1 MQKWI
6 ETQLESSDVFWKERT
21 AGYSD
26 GMKPRQPDKKQLDEF
41 RNQLSPGVHSGVVAL
56 KRNGHFCKL
65 TIEGDD
71 WSLKSMKGTEVK
83 RYSINWNMENFHDVI
98 DKAPGGK
105 NCTIELQ
112 GELYVQ
118 VPGQPLESDCGAVTV
133 STAISKMRSDCLH
146 IDFFRIKSIGGIFG
160 SRFKYYKDQLQLLK
174 RLLQGQNS
182 QFSVV
187 PYFEFQLSGGSLLSI
202 PRNYTPSIFHN
213 APVKYPLQTG
223 CGFDEFYQKL
233 LLWADELGVEGF
245 VITADLNEAVK
256 LIPKDFGVCRINNQI
271 KCKRVFEGNF
281 AFNSSDRTLKQHD
294 MKVVG
299 FVQENDSHGYHYSR
313 QFDQARFKVHVRF
326 TWISAD
332 DHNPKMEGIKF
343 INISDKVPSDT
354 ALDDIYEIRDSISNW
369 SSVQTQIGNYN
380 RWIDQNPYA
389 VAPREPDPVPDAVVE
404 VVDLA
409 QKEREEKEK
418 LIAAQKKWEA
428 ENILEWKGNKLFRNG
443 QELTPTIRIIWK
455 NKYREKGFPFSE
467 PNDVAPPAVSSETN
481 EEEIW
486 RDTFQGND
494 VVRRAT
500 KNSKNEGYWDM
511 PAGGSFPVWHKM
523 MVDQMFQKIKDPQQK
538 QYRLNQHQI
547 ELKRKFAKA
556 TFPDY
561 SADDIGAVI
570 ARWGRAEQESRR
582 RNIEEFAARNKPPRR
597 ERNKKPVPSVG
608 DGGIPVDETYFRAA
622 GVTRQVKN
630 EPQLERA
637 PTDPIVIDDD
647 ATQRYNSDHE
657 VMAEEEGND
666 ATQKYVPPPVVS
678 VEEDRTVA
686 LKELVC
692 PIKVMWRDLPGG
704 YDVVGNDTVEK
715 SVDAFVKNILDR
727 IVSYW
732 RKRYDVSVDK
742 FLRCVQAA
750 NQATGFVSK
759 AKAAN
764 GASMIDR
771 RDEFQAAVDALFFEA
786 QKNLFANDATIYYH
800 KDENMGGA
808 SAAPAPV
815 VHVKPQAVPHQ
826 QRPKRKAAA
835 FLTDDEEEEPLKKG
849 SGGMGQPI
857 CDVLHLLSVR
867 ISHLELS
874 L

>member
-6 ETQLESSDVFWKERT
+6 ETQLGSADVFWKERT

-26 GMKPRQPDKKQLDEF
+26 AMKPRQPDKKQLDEF

-56 KRNGHFCKL
+56 KRNGHFCML

-71 WSLKSMKGTEVK
+71 WSLKSMKGNEVK
-83 RYSINWNMENFHDVI
+83 RFSINWNMGNFHEVV
-98 DKAPGGK
+98 DKAPGGQTCK
-105 NCTIELQ
+105 IELQ

-118 VPGQPLESDCGAVTV
+118 VPGQPLESDCGAITV
-133 STAISKMRSDCLH
+133 KTAISQMRSDCLH

-187 PYFEFQLSGGSLLSI
+187 PYFEFQLSGGSLHSI

-271 KCKRVFEGNF
+271 KCKRLFEGNF
-281 AFNSSDRTLKQHD
+281 AFNSSDRTLKQDD

-299 FVQENDSHGYHYSR
+299 YVQGNDRYGYHYSTL
-313 QFDQARFKVHVRF
+313 FDQARSKVHVRF

-343 INISDKVPSDT
+343 INISDKLPPDT
-354 ALDDIYEIRDSISNW
+354 PLDNIFKIRDTISNW

-380 RWIDQNPYA
+380 RWISQNPYA
-389 VAPREPDPVPDAVVE
+389 VAPREPAAVPEAVVE
-404 VVDLA
+404 VVDAA

-428 ENILEWKGNKLFRNG
+428 ENLFEWQGNKLFRNG
-443 QELTPTIRIIWK
+443 QELTPTIRQIWK
-455 NKYREKGFPFSE
+455 AQYKAKGFPFSE
-467 PNDVAPPAVSSETN
+467 PIDVAPPPVSSVTN

-486 RDTFQGND
+486 TDTFQGND
-494 VVRRAT
+494 VVMRA

-523 MVDQMFQKIKDPQQK
+523 MVDQMFKKIKDPQQK

-547 ELKRKFAKA
+547 KRKREFAEA
-556 TFPDY
+556 TFPGYTKDE
-561 SADDIGAVI
+561 IGAVI
-570 ARWGRAEQESRR
+570 ARWGRAEEESRKR
-582 RNIEEFAARNKPPRR
+582 KIEEIAARNPVPRR

-608 DGGIPVDETYFRAA
+608 DGGMPVDETYFRATP
-622 GVTRQVKN
+622 VTQAKKK
-630 EPQLERA
+630 PPFERA

-647 ATQRYNSDHE
+647 ATQRYDSDHE

-666 ATQKYVPPPVVS
+666 ATQKYDPGPVVS
-678 VEEDRTVA
+678 VEEDRTMA
-686 LKELVC
+686 LEELVC
-692 PIKVMWRDLPGG
+692 PIKLTWKDLPGV
-704 YDVVGNDTVEK
+704 YDVVGNGHVERTVE
-715 SVDAFVKNILDR
+715 AFVENVLDR
-727 IVSYW
+727 IVSFW
-732 RKRYDVSVDK
+732 SKRYDVSVDNFK
-742 FLRCVQAA
+742 RCVQAA
-750 NQATGFVSK
+750 KRDTGFVSK
-759 AKAAN
+759 AEEAN
-764 GASMIDR
+764 RANMIDR
-771 RDEFQAAVDALFFEA
+771 RDKFQAAVNEVFLKA
-786 QKNLFANDATIYYH
+786 QEYLFADDAKIYYH

-808 SAAPAPV
+808 SAASAPV
-815 VHVKPQAVPHQ
+815 VKVETPTVPT

-835 FLTDDEEEEPLKKG
+835 FLTDDEEEEFRNKG
-849 SGGMGQPI
+849 SGGMGEQI
-857 CDVLHLLSVR
+857 FDVLHLLSVR